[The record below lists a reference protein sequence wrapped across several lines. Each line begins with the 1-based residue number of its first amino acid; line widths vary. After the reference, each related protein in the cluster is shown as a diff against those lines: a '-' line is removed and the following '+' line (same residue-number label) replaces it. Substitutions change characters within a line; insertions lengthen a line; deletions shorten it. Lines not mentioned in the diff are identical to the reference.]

1 MRKYFHYS
9 SKRFPAGSE
18 SGTALQEVL
27 EEPQIRSRSAVGC
40 SERRRYCSVRRR
52 DVEMIFTGG
61 GQWSSRS
68 PLPILHHCS
77 WYLNLGPHVLFLL
90 LCFQYLRH
98 IAGLK
103 SIPERQ
109 SQQCTLTVLAPCTYP
124 TTVARLPFSLHPMPP
139 EKSLYSV
146 SVLPHSH
153 SRLVIILSLFFSFP
167 LYKSA
172 FCYCNKYL
180 RSINFKGSVVV

>member
-9 SKRFPAGSE
+9 SKCFPAGSE

-68 PLPILHHCS
+68 PLPTLHHCS
-77 WYLNLGPHVLFLL
+77 WFLNLGPHVLSL

-109 SQQCTLTVLAPCTYP
+109 SQQCTLTVLAPCCIP
-124 TTVARLPFSLHPMPP
+124 QLCQIAIFPAPNASR
-139 EKSLYSV
+139 E
-146 SVLPHSH
+146 VLVLGVCS
-153 SRLVIILSLFFSFP
+153 SSFP
-167 LYKSA
+167 LTASHHLIA
-172 FCYCNKYL
+172 IFL
-180 RSINFKGSVVV
+180 LPLI